1 MNYTSLLLKLMR
13 NLVLFCLFGLLFSC
27 SSIVKMING
36 EKKIKEET
44 TASVQEFAFENQLTI
59 DFKRN
64 FYLKNRLE
72 NQEFASFK
80 PEFNTKTYFAF
91 PDVYFFH
98 ADGRFLEMENECYHL
113 QIVNDEVDYF
123 QDYLYSSDSL
133 YDNSKQLVDFKNLL
147 VNQQGEPLDSLKDSE
162 NDKHYAFV
170 LWSKY
175 KGKKWASETNF
186 IIQQL
191 EKSTVD
197 FDIYF
202 INMDLIDFNGF

>member
-1 MNYTSLLLKLMR
+1 MKNSIQLLKLPQS
-13 NLVLFCLFGLLFSC
+13 LVLLCLFGLLFSC
-27 SSIVKMING
+27 SSIVKIING
-36 EKKIKEET
+36 EKKIKQET
-44 TASVQEFAFENQLTI
+44 PVSVQQFANENQLNI

-64 FYLKNRLE
+64 FYLRNRLE
-72 NQEFASFK
+72 NQKFASFK
-80 PEFNTKTYFAF
+80 PEINTSTYFAF

-113 QIVNDEVDYF
+113 QVVNDEMDYF
-123 QDYLYSSDSL
+123 QNYLNSSDPF
-133 YDNSKQLVDFKNLL
+133 YDDSKQLVDFKRLL
-147 VNQQGEPLDSLKDSE
+147 VDQQGESLDFIIDFDSE
-162 NDKHYAFV
+162 KHYAFV

-175 KGKKWASETNF
+175 KGKKWARETNF

-202 INMDLIDFNGF
+202 INMDLIDF